1 MKRML
6 RTIGAAT
13 ALGAIAVAGQPAFAA
28 ASGQD
33 AEGKATTK
41 HQQMHGSGQSGMMG
55 NMMGGMMG
63 GGQSGMMGN
72 MMGGMMGGGQS
83 GMMGNMMGSATN
95 PCAAEKDLS
104 AEDVKKIIEGRL
116 AWDGNKRL
124 KVGEVKK
131 KGDDAYTVDIVTIDD
146 SLVERL
152 EVDRKTGATR
162 RTE

>member
-6 RTIGAAT
+6 RTIGAAA
-13 ALGAIAVAGQPAFAA
+13 ALGAIVVAGQPAFAR
-28 ASGQD
+28 ASGQET
-33 AEGKATTK
+33 EGKATTE
-41 HQQMHGSGQSGMMG
+41 HQQMHGSGQSGKMG
-55 NMMGGMMG
+55 SMMG

-72 MMGGMMGGGQS
+72 MMGHMMGGGQS
-83 GMMGNMMGSATN
+83 GMMGNMMGSAAN

-104 AEDVKKIIEGRL
+104 AKDVKKIIEGRL